1 MWQPTGKVKGENT
14 VISTVFSPGFGG
26 LKNGGLAKM
35 FVYRQRLLKEI
46 RVMVLRWPVKNTAA
60 ILLE

>member
-26 LKNGGLAKM
+26 LKNGAIAKM
-35 FVYRQRLLKEI
+35 VVYRQRAVDGDKADGFADGLE
-46 RVMVLRWPVKNTAA
+46 NAA
-60 ILLE
+60 VILLV